1 MSTPRIVLFSKVEDI
16 KTEADGKFSGTL
28 MNYNI
33 EANGFFIKSGCYHK
47 YHADEKKI
55 PFMWNHEDGGSTMF
69 GHVPCT
75 PLGHMFVKDGKK
87 GLEMRGQYNLN
98 TEIGKEKYANL
109 VSGDFNGFSAGAFIH
124 DGEYNPDNGLFEISE
139 MEAYEG
145 SYTPF
150 PADSNAT
157 ASEFKVGG
165 AMKIN
170 ELNTEQSVK
179 FTALVDEMKKSIQAG
194 NVPAYMMD
202 AFFSK
207 KDVVGDTGTSNDMDS
222 QLIQLAKVMKG

>member
-1 MSTPRIVLFSKVEDI
+1 MSTPKVVFFSKVEDI
-16 KTEADGKFSGTL
+16 ETEADGKFTGTL
-28 MNYNI
+28 MNYDI
-33 EANGFFIKSGCYHK
+33 EANGFHIKHGCYHK
-47 YHADEKKI
+47 FHAEEKKI
-55 PFMWNHEDGGSTMF
+55 PFMWNHEDGGSSMF

-124 DGEYNPDNGLFEISE
+124 DGEYNEDTGLFEVTE

-150 PADSNAT
+150 PADANAT
-157 ASEFKVGG
+157 ASEFKAGG
-165 AMKIN
+165 AMKIKD
-170 ELNTEQSVK
+170 LDAEQSAI
-179 FTALVDEMKKSIQAG
+179 FNRLVSEQKESITAG
-194 NVPAYMMD
+194 NVPAYMMG

-207 KDVVGDTGTSNDMDS
+207 QTEITATDTTKDFSKQIRD
-222 QLIQLAKVMKG
+222 LANAMKG